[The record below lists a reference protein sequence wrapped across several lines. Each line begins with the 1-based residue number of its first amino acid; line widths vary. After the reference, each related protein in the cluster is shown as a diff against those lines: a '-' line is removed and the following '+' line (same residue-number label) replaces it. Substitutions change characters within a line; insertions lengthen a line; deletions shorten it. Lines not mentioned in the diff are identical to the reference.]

1 MNSIR
6 KKSVRKL
13 LFLSLI
19 CLLALA
25 AAMPASAVNPKWK
38 QLRKKYAEK
47 KNTNRLIFVKYEG
60 GTNATLYMFRKK
72 TRRNGTHYW
81 KKFLKCKAYVGLNG
95 LGKQREGDVK
105 TPRGTSVCIPHFE
118 KIGGD
123 VFIVGR
129 ISKDAKWL
137 KKTAAK
143 KWRKQKVSE
152 DAFADKGG
160 TYKKDYDIPWT
171 LL

>member
-1 MNSIR
+1 MRTMSKVNHYLGSKR
-6 KKSVRKL
+6 K
-13 LFLSLI
+13 
-19 CLLALA
+19 ALHR
-25 AAMPASAVNPKWK
+25 
-38 QLRKKYAEK
+38 QR
-47 KNTNRLIFVKYEG
+47 RYE
-60 GTNATLYMFRKK
+60 TA
-72 TRRNGTHYW
+72 H
-81 KKFLKCKAYVGLNG
+81 KKFSRAKKADRGEYYYWGYHVE
-95 LGKQREGDVK
+95 REKYCVSYTRVN

-118 KIGGD
+118 KIGGE
-123 VFIVGR
+123 VFIVSR

-143 KWRKQKVSE
+143 RWRRLKISE

>member
-1 MNSIR
+1 MIQ
-6 KKSVRKL
+6 SVRL
-13 LFLSLI
+13 
-19 CLLALA
+19 CTG
-25 AAMPASAVNPKWK
+25 
-38 QLRKKYAEK
+38 R
-47 KNTNRLIFVKYEG
+47 G
-60 GTNATLYMFRKK
+60 GTRLRIKSFREFSRAKK
-72 TRRNGTHYW
+72 ADRGEYYYW
-81 KKFLKCKAYVGLNG
+81 GYYVE
-95 LGKQREGDVK
+95 REKYRVSHTWVK

-143 KWRKQKVSE
+143 KWRKQKISE